1 MKCGL
6 FTGAAL
12 LCAMDWLA
20 GLSAGGLAWARAPET
35 ISALMATDIVR
46 VLSIGAS
53 KAGGYLRLQE
63 PCLLTCKSTPP
74 GWACSLPMEPCP
86 QVAEAGKGLEGK
98 ASSAESFNEF
108 L

>member
-20 GLSAGGLAWARAPET
+20 DLSAGGLAWARAPET

-53 KAGGYLRLQE
+53 KAGDIYGCR
-63 PCLLTCKSTPP
+63 SRV
-74 GWACSLPMEPCP
+74 SLPASQRRRVGHVPSPWNLVHKLPRPEKDWK
-86 QVAEAGKGLEGK
+86 AGLR
-98 ASSAESFNEF
+98 APSPLMNS
-108 L
+108 